1 MSRTTPQSL
10 GPLAYAYAYAYA
22 YTGGQAYTAGNAYA
36 HGAPMEAYGFD
47 GLPGNPMLAAALQ
60 ATRTELRRDLF
71 TGGLGGKGDA
81 GALRARRGLPAL
93 APAASIPRYGAQVR
107 ASMALMELLGS
118 VQFRLDAT
126 SGTASLHARCAA
138 SHGGGAATLAEMTRP
153 TRAFLDAQLA
163 LTDSW
168 AGARDARL
176 PQVLTQV
183 APPLAQFASVLNLQT
198 ARHGRTLEVVQVA
211 LQFAYAV
218 CMHFKHALACP
229 RPSELSAGLMPVLEV
244 PPHPALP
251 AGHANEA
258 TVSVEL
264 LSALAG
270 LAAGGDARALL
281 RRVAWR
287 IAENRV
293 VAGVHYPI
301 DNVAG
306 RMLGDSLAS
315 YLLAAAGAAR
325 SWSGGRFDGA
335 ALDATQ
341 LAHMQEI
348 DEAGA
353 AADGRSSGPGCTP
366 LAGAPAPG
374 AEGLSVWREMWKL
387 ASREWE

>member
-1 MSRTTPQSL
+1 LSRTTPQSL

-22 YTGGQAYTAGNAYA
+22 YTGAQAYTAGNAYA

-60 ATRTELRRDLF
+60 ATRSELRRDLF
-71 TGGLGGKGDA
+71 TGGLGGAGDV
-81 GALRARRGLPAL
+81 GALRAPGTLPPL
-93 APAASIPRYGAQVR
+93 APATSIPRYGAQVR

-118 VQFRLDAT
+118 VQFRLDAA
-126 SGTASLHARCAA
+126 SGAAALHARCAA
-138 SHGGGAATLAEMTRP
+138 GPGGGGALLARMTRP

-168 AGARDARL
+168 ASARDARL

-198 ARHGRTLEVVQVA
+198 ARHGRTLELLNVA

-270 LAAGGDARALL
+270 LTAGGDARMLL

-315 YLLAAAGAAR
+315 YLLAAAGAAP
-325 SWSGGRFDGA
+325 SWSGGCFDGA
-335 ALDATQ
+335 RLGPEQ
-341 LAHMQEI
+341 PAHMQEV
-348 DEAGA
+348 DEASA
-353 AADGRSSGPGCTP
+353 AADGRSSGPGCTA
-366 LAGAPAPG
+366 LEAATAPA
-374 AEGLSVWREMWKL
+374 ADGLSVWREMWTL
-387 ASREWE
+387 ARKEWE